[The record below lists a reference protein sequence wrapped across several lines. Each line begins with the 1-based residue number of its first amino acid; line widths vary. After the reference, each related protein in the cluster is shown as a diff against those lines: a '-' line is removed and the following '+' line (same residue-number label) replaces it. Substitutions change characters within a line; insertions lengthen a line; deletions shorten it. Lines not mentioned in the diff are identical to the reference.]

1 MSRRESKEDKKAER
15 NQRKLERKK
24 NIRKDL
30 DRVIIACEGSVTE
43 RNYFQSIFLELIGNY
58 NIAKTSLIIA
68 RHTATHPRGVLE
80 DLEKALKKDDE
91 FEHKWIVIDRDEHES
106 FAETLDQAESI
117 KVKVAYSNPSFEFWF
132 LLHFD
137 DYTTPT
143 HRHHIPDLLKKY
155 INYKKNSKTTY
166 HEILPFQEIA
176 IKRAKKLIDKFTLDG
191 RRLNPTKDNPSTTVY
206 KLVEVLNGLA
216 KIED

>member
-1 MSRRESKEDKKAER
+1 MSRRESKEDKKLER

-24 NIRKDL
+24 GIRKEL

-43 RNYFQSIFLELIGNY
+43 KNYFQSIFLELIQNH

-68 RHTATHPRGVLE
+68 RHSATHPRGVLE
-80 DLEKALKKDDE
+80 DLERTLKRDSA

-106 FAETLDQAESI
+106 FSETLDQAKSI
-117 KVKVAYSNPSFEFWF
+117 DINVAYSNPSFEFWF

-143 HRHHIPDLLKKY
+143 HRHNLPDLLKKHIDY
-155 INYKKNSKTTY
+155 RKNSKTTY
-166 HEILPFQEIA
+166 DEILPFQEIA
-176 IKRAKKLIDKFTLDG
+176 IGRSKKLIDKFTLDG
-191 RRLNPTKDNPSTTVY
+191 RKLNPTKDNPSTTVY
-206 KLVEVLNGLA
+206 KLVELLNSLQNYT
-216 KIED
+216 